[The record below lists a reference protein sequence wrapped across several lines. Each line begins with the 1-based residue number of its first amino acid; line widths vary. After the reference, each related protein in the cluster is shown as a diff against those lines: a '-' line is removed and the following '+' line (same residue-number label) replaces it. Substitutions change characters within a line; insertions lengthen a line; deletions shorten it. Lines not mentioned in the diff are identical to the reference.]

1 MSNETNHARDN
12 AQAWAQTIADMVTA
26 LKVSHSK
33 DVESDAWGAINAAQS
48 AITDAAL
55 SVDVRSGWYSPGERN
70 PEPVEY
76 QILLTTGGPSLRI
89 TGQLGGYGEPET
101 ANLEYQ
107 DWGTPW
113 TRYHPAH
120 GEPLFDTHNADVLT
134 FAQQFYFGK

>member
-1 MSNETNHARDN
+1 MTNETNHARDN
-12 AQAWAQTIADMVTA
+12 AASWSETIAEMIRA
-26 LKVSHSK
+26 L
-33 DVESDAWGAINAAQS
+33 EAALNIDADEPAYSARD

-55 SVDVRSGWYSPGERN
+55 SVEVRSGWYSPCDAD

-89 TGQLGGYGEPET
+89 TGQLGGYGEPGT
-101 ANLEYQ
+101 AHLEYQ
-107 DWGTPW
+107 DWGAPW

-134 FAQQFYFGK
+134 FAQQFYFGD